1 MSARLARTIT
11 LRTRL
16 LLLALVPLLTLVVVT
31 GLDLVE
37 QQHRRTESVRL
48 SSLVEV
54 SGKVSML
61 VHHLQAE
68 RGATN
73 TFVSSKGAKLG
84 DKLPGLREA
93 TDAALTDATTF
104 LAQTD
109 TLSEEARS
117 AANTAIGGVDAAIA
131 ARASADSFAKPGPE
145 YVAIYTGTIRG
156 LLDSLGALVQTPS
169 DAQLARELGSA
180 AALSWSKE
188 NMGLE
193 RAQLSATFAKDAFGP
208 GQQLKVA
215 QLVAARDAHL
225 ANYVTLGG
233 DPAAEEAE
241 KLTSSADFATITE
254 KEEVAWSK
262 TSDFGE
268 DSTAFFATA
277 TSFID
282 DMQATAQRD
291 MQQVAAR
298 AEQNRTQA
306 TGAFLAQLA
315 VLLLAVGLTA
325 GIGWWA
331 IRSVLSSLRS
341 VETVV
346 EALGRGDVTP
356 RVEVT
361 TNDEIGRMGAAIN
374 RALDTLEGALRRIR
388 SASERLQSSAAHL
401 AESSTSLRGKS
412 AETAAQDADGASTS
426 ASDVAR
432 DVDSVSKAG
441 DELREAIQEIARSA
455 SSAQDIVAG
464 TVTHAEA
471 AAATVVEL
479 GHSSERINEVLKTV
493 AAISEQTNLL
503 ALNATIEAARAGEA
517 GKGFA
522 VVAAEVKDLA
532 QGTTA
537 ATADIA
543 QRIDQLQQD
552 TRAAAARITEVGD
565 AVEQMSTVQSAIAAA
580 VEEQTATTNEI
591 TGYVDEAA
599 GNSRTIAQRIGSVA
613 DSVKR
618 TGGTA
623 RETQESADSL
633 TELASELADVVAE
646 FTVRS

>member
-1 MSARLARTIT
+1 M
-11 LRTRL
+11 
-16 LLLALVPLLTLVVVT
+16 TLVVVT

-37 QQHRRTESVRL
+37 QQHRRTDSVRL

-54 SGKVSML
+54 SGKVSTL

-84 DKLPGLREA
+84 DKLPGLRQA
-93 TDAALTDATTF
+93 TDTALMDATTF
-104 LAQTD
+104 LGQTD
-109 TLSEEARS
+109 TLSDEARS
-117 AANTAIGGVDAAIA
+117 AANTALEGVDAAIA

-169 DAQLARELGSA
+169 DAQLARELGSV
-180 AALSWSKE
+180 AALSWAKE

-193 RAQLSATFAKDAFGP
+193 RAQLSGAFAKDAFAP

-225 ANYVTLGG
+225 ANYVALGG
-233 DPAAEEAE
+233 DRAAAAAEE
-241 KLTSSADFATITE
+241 LTTSADFATITE

-262 TSDFGE
+262 TSGFGE
-268 DSTAFFATA
+268 DSAAFFATA
-277 TSFID
+277 SSYID
-282 DMQATAQRD
+282 AMQATAQSD
-291 MQQVAAR
+291 MGQVAAR
-298 AEQNRTQA
+298 AEQTRAQA
-306 TGAFLAQLA
+306 TAAFLAQLA
-315 VLLLAVGLTA
+315 VLVFAVGLTV
-325 GIGWWA
+325 GIGWWS

-341 VETVV
+341 IETVV
-346 EALGRGDVTP
+346 EALGRGDVTL

-374 RALDTLEGALRRIR
+374 RALDTLEEALRRIR
-388 SASERLQSSAAHL
+388 SASEKLQGSAAAL
-401 AESSTSLRGKS
+401 AGASTSLRQS
-412 AETAAQDADGASTS
+412 AESAALDADGASTS

-441 DELREAIQEIARSA
+441 DELRDAIQEIARSA
-455 SSAQDIVAG
+455 SLAQDIVAG

-479 GHSSERINEVLKTV
+479 GHSSELINGVLKTV

-552 TRAAAARITEVGD
+552 TQAAATRITEVGD
-565 AVEQMSTVQSAIAAA
+565 AVAQMSTVQSAIAAA

-599 GNSRTIAQRIGSVA
+599 GNSRMIAQRIGSVA

-623 RETQESADSL
+623 RETQESAGSL